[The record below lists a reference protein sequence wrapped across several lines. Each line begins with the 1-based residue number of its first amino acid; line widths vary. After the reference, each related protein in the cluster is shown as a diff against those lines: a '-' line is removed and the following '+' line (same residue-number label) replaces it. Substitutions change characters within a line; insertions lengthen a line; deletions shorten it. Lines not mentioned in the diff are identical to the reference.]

1 MSDVIFVGLAMMAL
15 VSAVLLVTR
24 RNPLYAGLC
33 MLVLFGT
40 TALLFLQLA
49 APFLAAMQVLV
60 YGGAVLMLFMFTIML
75 LNLHTE
81 ELGGEKGLTF
91 KLSAGILAVVLAI
104 FLVYAIKFSPGT
116 VDAVIDGSVVKCWE
130 FPAIPSGASDF
141 GSAAFVGK
149 KIFAGYL
156 LPFELVSVL
165 VVAALAGAIVLTK
178 KTV

>member
-1 MSDVIFVGLAMMAL
+1 MADIFFVVLAVIAL
-15 VSAVLLVTR
+15 VAALLLVTR

-75 LNLHTE
+75 LNLHPE
-81 ELGGEKGLTF
+81 EMGGEKGLTF
-91 KLSAGILAVVLAI
+91 KLSAGILAAVLAI
-104 FLVYAIKFSPGT
+104 FLVYAVKFSPAFARG
-116 VDAVIDGSVVKCWE
+116 GSLAGG
-130 FPAIPSGASDF
+130 FPAIKTPAMGY
-141 GSAAFVGK
+141 GSAEFVGT

-165 VVAALAGAIVLTK
+165 IVAAVAGAIVLAK
-178 KTV
+178 KKI